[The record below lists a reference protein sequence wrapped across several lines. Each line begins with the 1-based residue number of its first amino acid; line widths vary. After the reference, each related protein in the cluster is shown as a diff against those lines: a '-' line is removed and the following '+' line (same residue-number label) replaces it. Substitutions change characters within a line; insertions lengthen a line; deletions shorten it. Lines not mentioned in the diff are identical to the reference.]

1 MEKKTT
7 PNGIF
12 PGTLGEKALQGL
24 KTCEAWLDAYAQR
37 VFEAHDEN
45 R

>member
-1 MEKKTT
+1 MEKKST
-7 PNGIF
+7 PSGIF

-24 KTCEAWLDAYAQR
+24 KTCEALPDGCSQP
-37 VFEAHDEN
+37 VFDAHDEN